1 MLVTDPPYGVSYV
14 GKTEDALTIENDK
27 LEDAELHEFLV
38 QAFTLALAHMTPGA
52 AFYIFHADSK
62 GDVFRN
68 AARKAGMRVR
78 ECLIWVKNVFV
89 LGRQDYQWS
98 HEPCLYGWKEGTH
111 YFFDSQKESTVYE
124 DERPNIAKM
133 SKADMKAL
141 LEEIYDDKTSTTA
154 IHEDRPSRSA
164 EHPTMK
170 PVKLIARLLRNS
182 SKPGWTVLDPFGGS
196 GTTLIACEQLGR
208 KCLTME
214 LDPKYCDVII
224 ARWERLTGL
233 QAAKEAS

>member
-1 MLVTDPPYGVSYV
+1 MRPSEAKQLHRRTD
-14 GKTEDALTIENDK
+14 GKIIANDSFDNREDFRA
-27 LEDAELHEFLV
+27 FLRS
-38 QAFTLALAHMTPGA
+38 AFTLALDHMANGA
-52 AFYIFHADSK
+52 PFYIFYADTEALS
-62 GDVFRN
+62 FRQ
-68 AARKAGMRVR
+68 AAMESGMQVR
-78 ECLIWVKNVFV
+78 QNLIWVKNTFA
-89 LGRQDYQWS
+89 LGRQDYQWK
-98 HEPCLYGWKEGTH
+98 HEPCLYGWKDGSH
-111 YFFDSQKESTVYE
+111 YFFDSRKESTVVE

-133 SKADMKAL
+133 SKADMRAL
-141 LEEIYDDKTSTTA
+141 LEEIYSDKTETTA
-154 IHEDRPSRSA
+154 LHEDKPSRSV